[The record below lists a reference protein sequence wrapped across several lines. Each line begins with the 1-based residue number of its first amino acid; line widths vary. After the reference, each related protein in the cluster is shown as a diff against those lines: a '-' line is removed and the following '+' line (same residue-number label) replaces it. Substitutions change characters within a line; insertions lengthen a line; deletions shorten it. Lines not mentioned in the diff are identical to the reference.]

1 MNCAHCS
8 DYHALPILIFYSHFV
23 AITFIANTDKKEK
36 REDLLREMKETL
48 EIKKRE
54 ETELRDREKR

>member
-1 MNCAHCS
+1 M
-8 DYHALPILIFYSHFV
+8 IFYSHFV